1 MSADYKN
8 NPLANYNNEKIL
20 GKGFA
25 GDENRNP
32 KQISLTAKGP
42 YNVSQLS
49 YPEDIS
55 EAPDLQHYMVFYINV
70 RGKTKFKPEKIVN
83 VDVSSKFQNRL
94 SAENKTNTGV
104 IQFSLAA
111 GAAAGALGQKL
122 VDQSGAGGAIDAFLT
137 RKFGA
142 AGGIMGRALGNSK
155 IAAAVIGGAG
165 SLAGGALAK
174 GLTAISDNLKTDEPK
189 RLTDAIVL
197 PIDSIP
203 KVSYGMTYDEY
214 DAGVLAGTGIFGGS
228 SAIDRSG
235 STQEA
240 TLRAILTIA
249 DINKAAGLGNTRENL
264 LSGGAVQTNPFREV
278 FFKSINFREFDFS
291 YTFLPKSEREVYNVK
306 RIIDMFKFH
315 MHPELSTGGLFYV
328 YPSEFDISYYY
339 KGAENEFINKISTCV
354 LKNLTVDYGGQYFTS
369 FENGAPAEIRMT
381 LRFRELE
388 LLSKERIIKGY

>member
-94 SAENKTNTGV
+94 SAKGKTNAGV
-104 IQFSLAA
+104 QQFTLAA
-111 GAAAGALGQKL
+111 GAATGALGQKL
-122 VDQSGAGGAIDAFLT
+122 VDQSGAGAAIDAAIT
-137 RKFGA
+137 RRFGA
-142 AGGIMGRALGNSK
+142 AGGLVSRVLGNSK
-155 IAAAVIGGAG
+155 IAATVLAGAG
-165 SLAGGALAK
+165 AIAGGA
-174 GLTAISDNLKTDEPK
+174 AIEGITSFNDTLKSDEPK
-189 RLTDAIVL
+189 RLTDAIIL

-214 DAGVLAGTGIFGGS
+214 DAGVLAGIYGGS
-228 SAIDRSG
+228 SAIDPSG
-235 STQEA
+235 TTQEA

-249 DINKAAGLGNTRENL
+249 DINKAAGLGNARENI
-264 LSGGAVQTNPFREV
+264 LSGAAVQTNPFREV

-291 YTFLPKSEREVYNVK
+291 YTFLPKSDREVYNVK

>member
-20 GKGFA
+20 GEGFA

-94 SAENKTNTGV
+94 SAKSKTNGGV
-104 IQFSLAA
+104 QQFTLAA
-111 GAAAGALGQKL
+111 GAATGALGQKL
-122 VDQSGAGGAIDAFLT
+122 LDRSGVGPAIDAVISS
-137 RKFGA
+137 RFGA
-142 AGGIMGRALGNSK
+142 AGGLVSRVLGNSK
-155 IAAAVIGGAG
+155 IAATVLAGAG
-165 SLAGGALAK
+165 AIAGGA
-174 GLTAISDNLKTDEPK
+174 AIEGITSFNDTLKSDEPK

-214 DAGVLAGTGIFGGS
+214 DAGVLAGIYGGS
-228 SAIDRSG
+228 SAIDPSG
-235 STQEA
+235 TTSEA
-240 TLRAILTIA
+240 TLRAILNIA